1 MLAFL
6 TKDADMKKVCVAF
19 VGAFALATPAA
30 QAVDP
35 HVAVGSAQYTIGISG
50 FVPVVCRATVDAAM
64 VPAQGGQVSLGSLN
78 EFCNNPNGYAVYADY
93 SPDMAKASLLVDG
106 KKVPLG
112 KTGSTQVSK
121 SNRAGIAAHAVS
133 LDLPKDVEPGAI
145 SFRIVAL

>member
-1 MLAFL
+1 
-6 TKDADMKKVCVAF
+6 MKKVCVALAA
-19 VGAFALATPAA
+19 AFALATPAA

-35 HVAVGSAQYTIGISG
+35 HVAVSSAQYTIGISG

-133 LDLPKDVEPGAI
+133 LDLPKDVTAGSI

>member
-1 MLAFL
+1 MKNVCIALA
-6 TKDADMKKVCVAF
+6 A
-19 VGAFALATPAA
+19 AFALATPAA

-50 FVPVVCRATVDAAM
+50 FVPVVCKASVDAAM

-78 EFCNNPNGYAVYADY
+78 EFCNSPNGYEVYADY
-93 SPDMAKASLLVDG
+93 SPDMAKASLLIDG

-112 KTGSTQVSK
+112 KTGSTQITK

-133 LDLPKDVEPGAI
+133 LDLPKDVVPGSI

>member
-1 MLAFL
+1 MKNVCIALA
-6 TKDADMKKVCVAF
+6 A
-19 VGAFALATPAA
+19 AFALATPAA

-50 FVPVVCRATVDAAM
+50 FVPVVCKASVDAAM

-78 EFCNNPNGYAVYADY
+78 EFCNSPNGYEVYADY
-93 SPDMAKASLLVDG
+93 SPDMAKASLLIDG

-112 KTGSTQVSK
+112 KAGSTQVTK

-133 LDLPKDVEPGAI
+133 LDLPKDVTPGSI